1 MLIFIIY
8 VSDFSMASI
17 LDNYQ
22 LTIEKFEGAIAVGR
36 NMQQIL
42 TMFRK
47 TSQEMDEWCQENY
60 GGNYRYV
67 YEVVKQMTLNEYFE
81 AIKELGFRGNPGA
94 LNIINNAIKNLDGDN
109 TIKIVF
115 ENGSVNNENDEDKL
129 NDKDD

>member
-1 MLIFIIY
+1 
-8 VSDFSMASI
+8 MASI

-94 LNIINNAIKNLDGDN
+94 LNIINNAIQNLDGDN

-115 ENGSVNNENDEDKL
+115 ENGSVNNESDEDKL